1 MNQEENADLTPI
13 PSKGAAELSCLRYD
27 LQPLMN
33 GSTVRCVSLPGSGPT
48 DVVPPTQWEAAVAA
62 ASASLRFSPNLCRLV
77 YYINSISSV
86 ALCWIRRL
94 ASTSVSTLW
103 R

>member
-1 MNQEENADLTPI
+1 
-13 PSKGAAELSCLRYD
+13 
-27 LQPLMN
+27 
-33 GSTVRCVSLPGSGPT
+33 
-48 DVVPPTQWEAAVAA
+48 VAA